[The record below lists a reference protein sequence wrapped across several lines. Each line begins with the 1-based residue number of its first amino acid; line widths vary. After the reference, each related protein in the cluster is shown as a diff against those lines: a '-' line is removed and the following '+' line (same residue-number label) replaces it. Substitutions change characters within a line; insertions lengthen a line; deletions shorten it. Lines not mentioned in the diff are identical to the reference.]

1 MADRQI
7 DELSFATDIS
17 DATTFAAN
25 NNAATYEA
33 QQVSVGQ
40 IATFMGARADA
51 VHNLGDLHYN
61 KSNLAIDNPGAVPG
75 WTGEYVTNAN
85 NVYPDLYT
93 WLKTSHPELCVTRA
107 QYDTAIIATDECKY
121 FVIDE
126 EAGSIRFPKYKYVAP
141 DYPWIYVF
149 NAAVPQ
155 STTQGAAYTEALV
168 GKASIDLSN
177 LNEAGEIKIG
187 QNARNIGEIVP
198 SALPLTSAGLHL
210 LDGSVLQGSGS
221 YSAFVTYIK
230 RLYQENP
237 NASYFAKT
245 TQVPSYSIGL
255 VGNTVRHNAEVT
267 GFYEFNGINYAY
279 IPTQIDTSSASSWE
293 FTVKVELM
301 GYTTTAQAIIGNTTD
316 AGSGGGMVIRNYDS
330 TRIYC
335 WMTSNNSSW
344 DIMSKFD
351 TGIDYRVGMNYLKLT
366 FDGSVYRFF
375 SSEDGETWTQKNQ
388 LQSTAKMSAFANY
401 PRLGASA
408 SGYPLQYGSIYLDGT
423 SWKINGSTVWS
434 GITYTEYSPLDYW
447 TYCVNKYGSCGKF
460 VYDSANNTVRLPKI
474 SNIIEGTTDLT
485 ALGDLVEAGLPD
497 VYLRMC
503 GAGEGTIYARLGPA
517 SKTGITAGDNG
528 SNTRISRADVW
539 SSDIY
544 GKSDTV
550 QPQTIKVLFYIV
562 VANAAKTEIQVDIDS
577 IATDLNSKVDKSE
590 LREVAVV
597 VDSYNNGTVWWRQW
611 SDGWIEQGGRIEES
625 GVNVVY
631 VSFPKPFATF
641 PSLLTS
647 VNSIKRTTY
656 LDNGIDV
663 FGLST
668 TGFTKQY
675 TVNVGTGWS
684 WYACGYVNE

>member
-187 QNARNIGEIVP
+187 QNARNIGELV
-198 SALPLTSAGLHL
+198 SSVLPLNSSGLHL
-210 LDGSVLQGSGS
+210 LDGSVLQGSGA
-221 YSAFVTYIK
+221 YANFVTYIK
-230 RLYQENP
+230 RLYNENSTA
-237 NASYFAKT
+237 NYFT
-245 TQVPSYSIGL
+245 TEEAWQSSYS
-255 VGNTVRHNAEVT
+255 T
-267 GFYEFNGINYAY
+267 
-279 IPTQIDTSSASSWE
+279 
-293 FTVKVELM
+293 
-301 GYTTTAQAIIGNTTD
+301 
-316 AGSGGGMVIRNYDS
+316 
-330 TRIYC
+330 
-335 WMTSNNSSW
+335 
-344 DIMSKFD
+344 
-351 TGIDYRVGMNYLKLT
+351 
-366 FDGSVYRFF
+366 
-375 SSEDGETWTQKNQ
+375 
-388 LQSTAKMSAFANY
+388 
-401 PRLGASA
+401 
-408 SGYPLQYGSIYLDGT
+408 
-423 SWKINGSTVWS
+423 
-434 GITYTEYSPLDYW
+434 
-447 TYCVNKYGSCGKF
+447 YGSCGKF
-460 VYDSANNTVRLPKI
+460 VYDSVNNTVRLPKI
-474 SNIIEGTTDLT
+474 SDIVQGTSDIN
-485 ALGDLVEAGLPD
+485 ALGSLVEAGLPNITGGYTNSSRQEFHPEND
-497 VYLRMC
+497 VNFT
-503 GAGEGTIYARLGPA
+503 GAFAKTTTVGNTVTTAPNYAGVGFTFDA
-517 SKTGITAGDNG
+517 S
-528 SNTRISRADVW
+528 R
-539 SSDIY
+539 SSPIY

-562 VANAAKTEIQVDIDS
+562 VANAAKTKIQVDIDNVT
-577 IATDLNSKVDKSE
+577 TDLNNKVDKTD
-590 LREVAVV
+590 LHEVSAVV
-597 VDSYNNGTVWWRQW
+597 ESFNNGSTWYRLW
-611 SDGWIEQGGRIEES
+611 SDGWLEQGGHIEES
-625 GVNVVY
+625 SVNVV
-631 VSFPKPFATF
+631 SITFPKPFAQIPT
-641 PSLLTS
+641 LLTTS
-647 VNSIKRTTY
+647 CSSNRTTY
-656 LDNGIDV
+656 LDNNIDV
-663 FGLST
+663 YNLSAV
-668 TGFTKQY
+668 GFTKQY
-675 TVNVGTGWS
+675 VANVGTGWS
-684 WYACGYVNE
+684 WYASGFIDE